1 MASRLYDD
9 LMTPLR
15 HTLNH
20 HVMAVGESPI
30 RRLFEIAADP
40 SIISFAGGHP
50 APELF
55 DVDGLAAAY
64 AHVFATDGPR
74 AMQYGSTDGEPEM
87 REAAARRLQE
97 ANVPASAAEVM
108 VTSGSQQ
115 GLGLVAQALF
125 NPGDVVLV
133 ENPTYMSALQ
143 AFAVQGVE
151 LKALDGDEAG
161 IVPEALAAAIEMWNP
176 KAVYLIPTF
185 QNPTGISMPASRR
198 QQIADVLADSDVWLI
213 EDDPY
218 AELRF
223 TDDVLT
229 PISADPRLDDRSMLL
244 GSLSKVLSPGV
255 RVGWI
260 RCPDEEARERIGVT
274 KQATAL
280 QTSTVDQL
288 AAAHYLATHNMEEV
302 LAPVRAE
309 YQARMLT
316 LVEELSLVLP
326 AGSVMNQP
334 AGGMFVWA
342 RLPEGFDTQ
351 ALVFEAAQAGVLY
364 VPGPP
369 FYVADPDPR
378 TLRFSF
384 VSNGVE
390 RTREGVRRLAAVLG
404 TESSLAQSA

>member
-1 MASRLYDD
+1 
-9 LMTPLR
+9 MTPLR

-55 DVDGLAAAY
+55 DVAGLSAAY
-64 AHVFATDGPR
+64 AHVFATAGPR

-87 REAAARRLQE
+87 REAAAVRLHE
-97 ANVPASAAEVM
+97 ANVPTAAHDM
-108 VTSGSQQ
+108 IITSGSQQ
-115 GLGLVAQALF
+115 GLGLIAHAVF

-133 ENPTYMSALQ
+133 ESPTYMSALQ

-151 LKALDGDEAG
+151 FKALDRDEAG
-161 IVPEALAAAIEMWNP
+161 IVPEALAAAIELWNP

-198 QQIADVLADSDVWLI
+198 QQIADVLAGSDVWLI

-218 AELRF
+218 SELRF
-223 TDDVLT
+223 TDDIQT
-229 PISADPRLDDRSMLL
+229 PISADPRLDDRSLLL

-255 RVGWI
+255 RIGWI
-260 RCPDEEARERIGVT
+260 RCPDAELRERIGVT

-280 QTSTVDQL
+280 QTSTIDQL
-288 AAAHYLATHNMEEV
+288 AAAHYLNTHDMEAT
-302 LAPVRAE
+302 LTPVRAE
-309 YQARMLT
+309 YKSRMLT
-316 LVEELSLVLP
+316 LVEELSAVLP
-326 AGSVMNQP
+326 EGSVMNQP

-342 RLPEGFDTQ
+342 RLPEGYDTQ
-351 ALVFEAAQAGVLY
+351 ELVFEAAQAGVLY

-384 VSNGVE
+384 VSNDVE
-390 RTREGVRRLAAVLG
+390 TTREGVRRLAAVLQNARPLA
-404 TESSLAQSA
+404 ESA

>member
-1 MASRLYDD
+1 
-9 LMTPLR
+9 MTPLR

-50 APELF
+50 AQELF
-55 DVDGLAAAY
+55 DVAGLSAAY
-64 AHVFATDGPR
+64 AHVFATAGPR

-87 REAAARRLQE
+87 REAAAARLHE
-97 ANVPASAAEVM
+97 ANAPTAAHDM
-108 VTSGSQQ
+108 MITSGSQQ
-115 GLGLVAQALF
+115 GLGLIAQAVF

-133 ENPTYMSALQ
+133 ESPTYMSALQ

-151 LKALDGDEAG
+151 FKALDRDEAG
-161 IVPEALAAAIEMWNP
+161 IVPEALAAAIQMWNP

-198 QQIADVLADSDVWLI
+198 QQIADVLAGSDVWLI

-218 AELRF
+218 SELRF
-223 TDDVLT
+223 TDDIQT
-229 PISADPRLDDRSMLL
+229 PISADPRLDDRSLLL

-255 RVGWI
+255 RIGWI
-260 RCPDEEARERIGVT
+260 RCPDAELRERIGVT

-280 QTSTVDQL
+280 QTSTIDQL
-288 AAAHYLATHNMEEV
+288 AAAHYLSTHDMEEV
-302 LAPVRAE
+302 LTPVRAE
-309 YQARMLT
+309 YKARMLT
-316 LVEELSLVLP
+316 LVEELSAVLP
-326 AGSVMNQP
+326 EGSLMNQP

-342 RLPEGFDTQ
+342 RLPEGYDTQ
-351 ALVFEAAQAGVLY
+351 ELVFAAAQAGVLY

-384 VSNGVE
+384 VSNDVE
-390 RTREGVRRLAAVLG
+390 TTREGVRRLATVLKDARP
-404 TESSLAQSA
+404 LAEIA

>member
-1 MASRLYDD
+1 
-9 LMTPLR
+9 MTPLR

-50 APELF
+50 AEELF
-55 DVDGLAAAY
+55 DVAGLSAAY
-64 AHVFATDGPR
+64 SHVFATAGPR

-87 REAAARRLQE
+87 REAAAARLHE
-97 ANVPASAAEVM
+97 ANVPTAAHDM
-108 VTSGSQQ
+108 MITSGSQQ
-115 GLGLVAQALF
+115 GLGLIAQAVF

-133 ENPTYMSALQ
+133 ESPTYMSALQ

-151 LKALDGDEAG
+151 FKALDRDEAG
-161 IVPEALAAAIEMWNP
+161 IVPEALAAAIQMWNP

-198 QQIADVLADSDVWLI
+198 QQIADVLAGSDVWLI

-218 AELRF
+218 SELRF
-223 TDDVLT
+223 TDDIQT
-229 PISADPRLDDRSMLL
+229 PISADPRLDDRSLLL

-255 RVGWI
+255 RIGWI
-260 RCPDEEARERIGVT
+260 RCPDAELRERIGVT

-280 QTSTVDQL
+280 QTSTIDQL
-288 AAAHYLATHNMEEV
+288 AAAHYLSTHDMEEV
-302 LAPVRAE
+302 LTPVRAE
-309 YQARMLT
+309 YKARMLT
-316 LVEELSLVLP
+316 LVEELSAVLP
-326 AGSVMNQP
+326 EGSVMNQP

-342 RLPEGFDTQ
+342 RLPEGYDTQ
-351 ALVFEAAQAGVLY
+351 ELVFAAAQAGVLY

-384 VSNGVE
+384 VSNDVE
-390 RTREGVRRLAAVLG
+390 TTREGVRRLATVLKDARP
-404 TESSLAQSA
+404 LAEIA

>member
-1 MASRLYDD
+1 M
-9 LMTPLR
+9 
-15 HTLNH
+15 
-20 HVMAVGESPI
+20 GESPI

-50 APELF
+50 AEELF
-55 DVDGLAAAY
+55 DVAGLSAAY
-64 AHVFATDGPR
+64 SHVFATAGPR

-87 REAAARRLQE
+87 REAAAARLHE
-97 ANVPASAAEVM
+97 ANVPTAAHDM
-108 VTSGSQQ
+108 MITSGSQQ
-115 GLGLVAQALF
+115 GLGLIAQAVF

-133 ENPTYMSALQ
+133 ESPTYMSALQ

-151 LKALDGDEAG
+151 FKALDRDEAG
-161 IVPEALAAAIEMWNP
+161 IVPEALAAAIQMWNP

-198 QQIADVLADSDVWLI
+198 QQIADVLAGSDVWLI

-218 AELRF
+218 SELRF
-223 TDDVLT
+223 TDDIQT
-229 PISADPRLDDRSMLL
+229 PISADPRLDDRSLLL

-255 RVGWI
+255 RIGWI
-260 RCPDEEARERIGVT
+260 RCPDAELRERIGVT

-280 QTSTVDQL
+280 QTSTIDQL
-288 AAAHYLATHNMEEV
+288 AAAHYLSTHDMEEV
-302 LAPVRAE
+302 LTPVRAE
-309 YQARMLT
+309 YKARMLT
-316 LVEELSLVLP
+316 LVEELSAVLP
-326 AGSVMNQP
+326 EGSVMNQP

-342 RLPEGFDTQ
+342 RLPEGYDTQ
-351 ALVFEAAQAGVLY
+351 ELVFAAAQAGVLY

-384 VSNGVE
+384 VSNDVE
-390 RTREGVRRLAAVLG
+390 TTREGVRRLATVLKDARP
-404 TESSLAQSA
+404 LAEIA

>member
-1 MASRLYDD
+1 
-9 LMTPLR
+9 MTPLR

-20 HVMAVGESPI
+20 RVMAVGESPI
-30 RRLFEIAADP
+30 RRLFEDAADP

-50 APELF
+50 AEELF
-55 DVDGLAAAY
+55 DVAGLSAAY
-64 AHVFATDGPR
+64 DHVFATAGPR

-87 REAAARRLQE
+87 REAAATRLHE
-97 ANVPASAAEVM
+97 ANTPTAAHDM
-108 VTSGSQQ
+108 MITSGSQQ
-115 GLGLVAQALF
+115 GLGLIAQAVF

-133 ENPTYMSALQ
+133 ESPTYMSALQ

-151 LKALDGDEAG
+151 FKALDRDEAG
-161 IVPEALAAAIEMWNP
+161 IVPEALAAAIQMWNP

-198 QQIADVLADSDVWLI
+198 QQIADVLAGSDVWLI

-218 AELRF
+218 SELRF
-223 TDDVLT
+223 TDDIQT
-229 PISADPRLDDRSMLL
+229 PISADPRLDDRSLLL

-255 RVGWI
+255 RIGWI
-260 RCPDEEARERIGVT
+260 RCPDAELRERIGVT

-280 QTSTVDQL
+280 QTSTIDQL
-288 AAAHYLATHNMEEV
+288 AAAHYLSTHDMEEV
-302 LAPVRAE
+302 LTPVRAE
-309 YQARMLT
+309 YKARMLT
-316 LVEELSLVLP
+316 LVEELSAVLP
-326 AGSVMNQP
+326 EGSVMNQP

-342 RLPEGFDTQ
+342 RLPEGYNTQ
-351 ALVFEAAQAGVLY
+351 ELVFAAAQAGVLY

-384 VSNGVE
+384 VSNDVE
-390 RTREGVRRLAAVLG
+390 TTREGVRRLATVLKDARP
-404 TESSLAQSA
+404 LAEIA

>member
-1 MASRLYDD
+1 
-9 LMTPLR
+9 MTPLR

-50 APELF
+50 AEELF
-55 DVDGLAAAY
+55 DVAGLSAAY
-64 AHVFATDGPR
+64 AHVFATAGPR

-87 REAAARRLQE
+87 REAAAARLHE
-97 ANVPASAAEVM
+97 ANVPTAAHDM
-108 VTSGSQQ
+108 MITSGSQQ
-115 GLGLVAQALF
+115 GLGLIAQAVF

-133 ENPTYMSALQ
+133 ESPTYMSALQ

-151 LKALDGDEAG
+151 FKALDRDEAG
-161 IVPEALAAAIEMWNP
+161 IVPEALAAAIQMWNP

-198 QQIADVLADSDVWLI
+198 QQIADVLAGSDVWLI

-218 AELRF
+218 SELRF
-223 TDDVLT
+223 TDDIQT
-229 PISADPRLDDRSMLL
+229 PISADPRLDDRSLLL

-255 RVGWI
+255 RIGWI
-260 RCPDEEARERIGVT
+260 RCPDAELRERIGVT

-280 QTSTVDQL
+280 QTSTIDQL
-288 AAAHYLATHNMEEV
+288 AAAHYLSTHDMEEV
-302 LAPVRAE
+302 LTPVRAE
-309 YQARMLT
+309 YKARMLT
-316 LVEELSLVLP
+316 LVEELSAVLP
-326 AGSVMNQP
+326 EGSVMNQP

-342 RLPEGFDTQ
+342 RLPEGYDTQ
-351 ALVFEAAQAGVLY
+351 ELVFAAAQAGVLY

-384 VSNGVE
+384 VSNDVE
-390 RTREGVRRLAAVLG
+390 TTREGVRRLATVLKDARP
-404 TESSLAQSA
+404 LAEIA

>member
-1 MASRLYDD
+1 
-9 LMTPLR
+9 MTPLR

-50 APELF
+50 AEELF
-55 DVDGLAAAY
+55 DVAGLSAAY
-64 AHVFATDGPR
+64 AHVFATAGPR

-87 REAAARRLQE
+87 REAAAARLHE
-97 ANVPASAAEVM
+97 ANVPTAAHDM
-108 VTSGSQQ
+108 MITSGSQQ
-115 GLGLVAQALF
+115 GLGLIAQAVF

-133 ENPTYMSALQ
+133 ESPTYMSALQ

-151 LKALDGDEAG
+151 FKALDRDEAG
-161 IVPEALAAAIEMWNP
+161 IVPEALAAAIQMWNP

-198 QQIADVLADSDVWLI
+198 QQIADVLAGSDVWLI

-218 AELRF
+218 SELRF
-223 TDDVLT
+223 TDDIQT
-229 PISADPRLDDRSMLL
+229 PISADPRLDDRSLLL

-255 RVGWI
+255 RIGWI
-260 RCPDEEARERIGVT
+260 RCPDAELRERIGVT

-280 QTSTVDQL
+280 QTSTIDQL
-288 AAAHYLATHNMEEV
+288 AAAHYLSTHDMEEV
-302 LAPVRAE
+302 LTPVRAE
-309 YQARMLT
+309 YKARMLA
-316 LVEELSLVLP
+316 LVEELSAVLP
-326 AGSVMNQP
+326 EGSVMNQP

-342 RLPEGFDTQ
+342 RLPEGYDTQ
-351 ALVFEAAQAGVLY
+351 ELVFAAAQAGVLY

-384 VSNGVE
+384 VSNDVE
-390 RTREGVRRLAAVLG
+390 TTREGVRRLATVLKDARP
-404 TESSLAQSA
+404 LAEIA

>member
-1 MASRLYDD
+1 
-9 LMTPLR
+9 MTPLR

-50 APELF
+50 AEELF
-55 DVDGLAAAY
+55 DVAGLSAAY
-64 AHVFATDGPR
+64 AHVFATAGPR

-87 REAAARRLQE
+87 REAAAARLHE
-97 ANVPASAAEVM
+97 ANVPTAAHDM
-108 VTSGSQQ
+108 MITSGSQQ
-115 GLGLVAQALF
+115 GLGLIAQAVF

-133 ENPTYMSALQ
+133 ESPTYMSALQ

-151 LKALDGDEAG
+151 FKALDRDEAG
-161 IVPEALAAAIEMWNP
+161 IVPEALAAAIQMWNP

-198 QQIADVLADSDVWLI
+198 QQIADVLAGSDVWLI

-218 AELRF
+218 SELRF
-223 TDDVLT
+223 TDDIQT
-229 PISADPRLDDRSMLL
+229 PISADPRLDDRSLLL

-255 RVGWI
+255 RIGWI
-260 RCPDEEARERIGVT
+260 RCPDAELRERIGVT

-280 QTSTVDQL
+280 QTSTIDQL
-288 AAAHYLATHNMEEV
+288 AAAHYLSTHDMEEV
-302 LAPVRAE
+302 LTPVRAE
-309 YQARMLT
+309 YKARMLT
-316 LVEELSLVLP
+316 LVEELSAVLP
-326 AGSVMNQP
+326 EGSVMNQP

-342 RLPEGFDTQ
+342 RLPEGYDTQ
-351 ALVFEAAQAGVLY
+351 ELVFAAAQAGVLY

-390 RTREGVRRLAAVLG
+390 ATREGVRRLATVLKDARP
-404 TESSLAQSA
+404 LAEIA